1 MVWWRTPRKPGKPQ
15 GVERDEYR
23 RLIRQL
29 FQMGHQL
36 QAMQLLNLEIVAR
49 RRGTR
54 EELQAVTA
62 LRRAMEDFP
71 KTTEQP

>member
-1 MVWWRTPRKPGKPQ
+1 M
-15 GVERDEYR
+15 EREEYR

-29 FQMGHQL
+29 FALGHQL
-36 QAMQLLNLEIVAR
+36 QAMRLLNLEIVAR

-71 KTTEQP
+71 KDDQQH